1 MVNGDLG
8 YITEEPMTSTTSSK
22 RMFPAESGTVDNFI
36 LRPTASQSI
45 YVTTNVHYV
54 TMIMTCDHIVCRQT
68 IDGLFACCTNHNAVC
83 LCCKFQIP
91 CQWRKTCCIDCG
103 TNISN
108 IKKILFS

>member
-45 YVTTNVHYV
+45 YVTTNVHYI
-54 TMIMTCDHIVCRQT
+54 TMIMICDHIVCRHMDFVHVARV
-68 IDGLFACCTNHNAVC
+68 IMLYAFAANFKYLADGEGLVA
-83 LCCKFQIP
+83 
-91 CQWRKTCCIDCG
+91 
-103 TNISN
+103 
-108 IKKILFS
+108 